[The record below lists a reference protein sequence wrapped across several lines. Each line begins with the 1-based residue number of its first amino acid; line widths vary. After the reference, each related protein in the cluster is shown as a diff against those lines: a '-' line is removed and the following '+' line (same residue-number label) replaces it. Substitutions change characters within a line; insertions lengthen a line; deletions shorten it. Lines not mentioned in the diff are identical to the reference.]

1 MRMIISIIVYWYF
14 SYKFNILK
22 SICNDIDFLCKVLL
36 GCMFSFLKRFFSYSK
51 NDIIIL
57 VFIKKNVKY
66 M

>member
-36 GCMFSFLKRFFSYSK
+36 GSMFSFLKSFFK
-51 NDIIIL
+51 L
-57 VFIKKNVKY
+57 
-66 M
+66 